1 MKKYFAIAFLIVLPA
16 AGFAQQGTR
25 LTLDAC
31 IATAGKN
38 NVDVQREQL
47 QLQATGVALRQ
58 SKMNRLPQ
66 VNAAVAHGINQ
77 GRSIDPFTNTYIDE
91 QVNYAHYGLSSNLL
105 LFNGFSVQHSI
116 RQNRLAQQASEL
128 EVEQVRENLTLNVM
142 LAYLQVLNAEDI
154 VAASE
159 RQVAVTTQQIER
171 LEVLHGQGAIA
182 PSLLYDLRGQLAN
195 EKVALISNR
204 NAVVSAKLDLQQ
216 LMNVPY
222 NPDIELQRVDVRDQ
236 ISASAAQPGAV
247 YERAL
252 QQLSGVKAA
261 ALRRQS
267 AEAAIRSI
275 RGELYPSLFL
285 VGNLNSNY
293 SSAARMDIFVN
304 TTDEA
309 TSDYVIVNGAP
320 APVITQKR
328 NFVTDRI
335 SYGSQIRNNT
345 FSNVGITLRVP
356 IFNNLQ
362 VRNRVAL
369 AKIEL
374 ASSTLEETNQ
384 KLQLQQQVELAVV
397 HAKNAWE
404 RLQVLQD
411 QLAAYTESFRAAEI
425 RFNAGVGTV
434 VDYLLAKNNL
444 DRANISLVSARYDL
458 ALRNMVLEYYTG
470 EKNQK

>member
-1 MKKYFAIAFLIVLPA
+1 MKKNFVIAFIMVLHA
-16 AGFAQQGTR
+16 VGVAQSTTL
-25 LTLDAC
+25 LTLDHC
-31 IATAGKN
+31 IATALKN
-38 NVDVQREQL
+38 NTDVQREQL
-47 QLQATGVALRQ
+47 RQEVTGVALKQ

-66 VNAAVAHGINQ
+66 LNAAVAHGINQ

-91 QVNYAHYGLSSNLL
+91 QVNYANYGLSSNLL

-116 RQNRLAQQASEL
+116 RQNHLAQEASKL
-128 EVEQVRENLTLNVM
+128 EVKQVRENITLNVM

-154 VAASE
+154 VAAAE
-159 RQVAVTTQQIER
+159 KQVAVTTQQIER
-171 LEVLHGQGAIA
+171 LEVLHEQGAIA

-195 EKVALISNR
+195 EKVSLISNR
-204 NAVVSAKLDLQQ
+204 NAVVSAKLQLQQ

-222 NPDIELQRVDVRDQ
+222 HPDIELQRIEVRDQ
-236 ISASAAQPGAV
+236 ISASIAQPAAV

-252 QQLSGVKAA
+252 QHLSGVKAA
-261 ALRRQS
+261 ALRRAS

-309 TSDYVIVNGAP
+309 TSDYVMVNGTAS
-320 APVITQKR
+320 PVITQKR
-328 NFVTDRI
+328 NFITDRI
-335 SYGSQIRNNT
+335 TYGAQIKNNT
-345 FSNVGITLRVP
+345 FSNVGITLRIP

-374 ASSTLEETNQ
+374 ASTTLEETNQ
-384 KLQLQQQVELAVV
+384 KLLLQQQVELAVV
-397 HAKNAWE
+397 TAKNAWE

-458 ALRNMVLEYYTG
+458 ALRNMVLGYYTG
-470 EKNQK
+470 ERR

>member
-1 MKKYFAIAFLIVLPA
+1 MLAIMLPA
-16 AGFAQQGTR
+16 LCGAQPDTR
-25 LTLDAC
+25 LTLEAC
-31 IATAGKN
+31 IATALKN
-38 NVDVQREQL
+38 NIDVQREQL
-47 QLQATGVALRQ
+47 QLDATGVALKQ

-66 VNAAVAHGINQ
+66 VNAAVGHGINQ

-91 QVNYAHYGLSSNLL
+91 QVKYANYSLSSNLL

-116 RQNRLAQQASEL
+116 RQNQLAQEASKL
-128 EVEQVRENLTLNVM
+128 EVQQVRENITLNVM

-154 VAASE
+154 VAAAE
-159 RQVAVTTQQIER
+159 KQVAVTTQQIKR
-171 LEVLHGQGAIA
+171 LEVLNQQGAIA
-182 PSLLYDLRGQLAN
+182 PSLLYDLRGQQAN

-204 NAVVSAKLDLQQ
+204 NAVVSAKLELQQ

-222 NPDIELQRVDVRDQ
+222 NPGIELQRIEVRDQ
-236 ISASAAQPGAV
+236 ISAAAAQPGAV

-252 QQLSGVKAA
+252 EHLSGVKAA
-261 ALRRQS
+261 ALRRRS

-275 RGELYPSLFL
+275 RGEQYPSLFL
-285 VGNLNSNY
+285 AGNLNSNY
-293 SSAARMDIFVN
+293 SSAARRDIFVN

-309 TSDYVIVNGAP
+309 TSDYVMVNGTAT
-320 APVITQKR
+320 PVFTQKR

-335 SYGSQIRNNT
+335 SYGAQIRNNT
-345 FSNVGITLRVP
+345 FSNVGITLRIPV
-356 IFNNLQ
+356 FNNLQ

-369 AKIEL
+369 ARIEL

-397 HAKNAWE
+397 NAKNAWD

-470 EKNQK
+470 R

>member
-1 MKKYFAIAFLIVLPA
+1 MLPA
-16 AGFAQQGTR
+16 ICEAQSGTR
-25 LTLDAC
+25 LTLEAC
-31 IATAGKN
+31 ISTALKN
-38 NVDVQREQL
+38 NVDVLREQL
-47 QLQATGVALRQ
+47 QLRATGVALKQ

-66 VNAAVAHGINQ
+66 LNAAVGHGINQ

-91 QVNYAHYGLSSNLL
+91 QVNYANYGLSSNLL

-116 RQNRLAQQASEL
+116 RQNHLAQEASKL
-128 EVEQVRENLTLNVM
+128 EVQQVRENITLNVM

-154 VAASE
+154 VAAAE
-159 RQVAVTTQQIER
+159 KQVVVTTQQIER
-171 LEVLHGQGAIA
+171 LEVLHEQGAIA

-204 NAVVSAKLDLQQ
+204 NAVVSAKLELQQ
-216 LMNVPY
+216 LMNVAY
-222 NPDIELQRVDVRDQ
+222 NADIELQRIEVRDQ
-236 ISASAAQPGAV
+236 ISAAAAQPGAV

-252 QQLSGVKAA
+252 QHLSGVKAA
-261 ALRRQS
+261 ALRRES

-293 SSAARMDIFVN
+293 SSAARIDILVN

-309 TSDYVIVNGAP
+309 TSDYVMVNGTAS
-320 APVITQKR
+320 PVITQKR

-335 SYGSQIRNNT
+335 SYGSQIKNNT
-345 FSNVGITLRVP
+345 FSNVGIMLRIP

-362 VRNRVAL
+362 ARNRVAL

-384 KLQLQQQVELAVV
+384 KLLLQQQVELAVV
-397 HAKNAWE
+397 NAKNAWD

-444 DRANISLVSARYDL
+444 DRANINLVSARYDL

-470 EKNQK
+470 ERE